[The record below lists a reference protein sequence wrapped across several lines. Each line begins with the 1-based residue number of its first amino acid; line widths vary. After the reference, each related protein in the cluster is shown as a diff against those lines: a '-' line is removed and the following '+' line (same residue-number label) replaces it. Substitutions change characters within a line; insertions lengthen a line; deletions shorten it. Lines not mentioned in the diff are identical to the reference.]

1 MQIDKTIRLPYIP
14 QWLVWIV
21 AVYFVGFGLGGYAVL
36 DNNEGLYAE
45 ISREMLRSGDW
56 TQWIIPHLNGLS
68 YMEKPPLLYWLT
80 AFSFAVFG
88 EAEWV
93 VRLVP
98 ALSCLGC
105 VVLILWF
112 SKKLN
117 RESGGR
123 FAAIVFVSGLGVIAM
138 SRTLMFDM
146 LLTVFLTGAVMNGY
160 LYLDT
165 KRRSFLYRSMAM
177 LALALLAK
185 GFVSLIL
192 FFAITGGYIL
202 CSSSSA
208 SDFFKRLAM
217 WLDWRGIAVFFVISA
232 PWHIA
237 AILTEPIFAWFYFI
251 NEHILRFL
259 GKREPHDYYAGAW
272 WYYIP
277 RVILFLFPW
286 SLLLPALFFSK
297 TQKLRDKSLHLFF
310 LMSWLMPLLFFSVS
324 SAKANY
330 YLVAIMPLAAMQL
343 AFLVED
349 KLNPGT
355 GRLIIPGVIVAGLMG
370 AGAWWLTKSTHAGLD
385 GIVIASIS
393 AAQFCFYSLIALIL
407 IALLSAVLAWRSK
420 KVGVFAYVLLPVI
433 SLPILLQTLIA
444 LDDFNS
450 TRATVSLIQREFPA
464 QEIVLFHVFEQQSSL
479 PFYLKRPV
487 KIVESHS
494 SDLFWGNKLHKNN
507 IVIDDAAFILMANQQ
522 KVSLLVVKQDLSE
535 FKQKI
540 YADKFKLVTQRGN
553 TSIFSN

>member
-105 VVLILWF
+105 VGLILWF

-123 FAAIVFVSGLGVIAM
+123 FAAIVFVSGLGVTAM

-202 CSSSSA
+202 CSSSSV

-251 NEHILRFL
+251 NEHILIFL
-259 GKREPHDYYAGAW
+259 SVWQCGWTGAE
-272 WYYIP
+272 
-277 RVILFLFPW
+277 LLC
-286 SLLLPALFFSK
+286 SLLY
-297 TQKLRDKSLHLFF
+297 RLH
-310 LMSWLMPLLFFSVS
+310 
-324 SAKANY
+324 
-330 YLVAIMPLAAMQL
+330 
-343 AFLVED
+343 
-349 KLNPGT
+349 G
-355 GRLIIPGVIVAGLMG
+355 
-370 AGAWWLTKSTHAGLD
+370 
-385 GIVIASIS
+385 
-393 AAQFCFYSLIALIL
+393 
-407 IALLSAVLAWRSK
+407 
-420 KVGVFAYVLLPVI
+420 I
-433 SLPILLQTLIA
+433 SLPSLL
-444 LDDFNS
+444 
-450 TRATVSLIQREFPA
+450 
-464 QEIVLFHVFEQQSSL
+464 
-479 PFYLKRPV
+479 
-487 KIVESHS
+487 
-494 SDLFWGNKLHKNN
+494 
-507 IVIDDAAFILMANQQ
+507 
-522 KVSLLVVKQDLSE
+522 SLLVLGFTLSMSIYCVSWGSASLMIIMLVHGGTT
-535 FKQKI
+535 FRASSCFYFLGLCCCPLYFFQKR
-540 YADKFKLVTQRGN
+540 KN
-553 TSIFSN
+553 